1 MTAER
6 IAEIKKWVD
15 RMRVHARRAVSLSK
29 KMNEG
34 DVHQEN
40 DLFWALVKYMENV
53 QESAKQLDDINESTF
68 RSLEEFPMET
78 ESDDLNWK
86 GLKGMRDRLAH
97 RFWDIDTSIIWK
109 TAMDDFPLLLS
120 LLAKLHVMPTALNI
134 GAASSTGIV
143 IDSNAFLDLPPV
155 DRGGEPQLR
164 NTIVCLFFDQ
174 DGNAKCVRIAKHS
187 DTEMLIRMEPGLQV
201 KRITEV
207 KPTTPLDN

>member
-120 LLAKLHVMPTALNI
+120 LLEKLHVMPTALNI